1 MSVENPHYKNAS
13 PVRLCSREEVQKVS
27 GEKLRCKGIDRD
39 EHLRQQQD
47 RRIRAIKA
55 HARSMRRRRK
65 ELLRS
70 LKGHGLMYMRCRKAS
85 SFIRGGWRDKRE
97 RIRWH
102 VEDIVAH
109 FYEKHQVE
117 VIEVE

>member
-1 MSVENPHYKNAS
+1 M
-13 PVRLCSREEVQKVS
+13 RLYSREQVQKES
-27 GEKLRCKGIDRD
+27 GEKLRSEGIDRN
-39 EHLRQQQD
+39 ERLRQQQD
-47 RRIRAIKA
+47 RRIRAIKG
-55 HARSMRRRRK
+55 HARSRRRRSK

-70 LKGHGLMYMRCRKAS
+70 LTAHGLMYVACRKAS
-85 SFIRGGWRDKRE
+85 SFIRGGWRNKRE